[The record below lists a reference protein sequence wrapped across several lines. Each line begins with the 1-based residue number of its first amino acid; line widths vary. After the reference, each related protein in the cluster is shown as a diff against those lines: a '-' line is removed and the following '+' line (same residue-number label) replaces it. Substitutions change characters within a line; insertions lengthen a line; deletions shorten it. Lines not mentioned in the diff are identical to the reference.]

1 MIEETI
7 IRNSA
12 KCLIC
17 MQEIESKFRHDYR
30 KCKCGN
36 LMVDGGKDY
45 IRRGWRDPDTIE
57 DTSIIEE
64 EEV

>member
-1 MIEETI
+1 MEKI

-17 MQEIESKFRHDYR
+17 MQELESTHRHDYR

-45 IRRGWRDPDTIE
+45 IRRGWKDFDMIE
-57 DTSIIEE
+57 ETSILEE
-64 EEV
+64 DNG